1 MKVKITRVGVTS
13 ENGVLP
19 VGFEMTVPDTDGER
33 LVRDSYAV
41 EVEEE
46 AKAPGVPPTGDT
58 PDAGEG
64 DDQDTDL
71 NAKIDKAYKADELK
85 AKAVE
90 MGMEPKA
97 DVTKKDLIQ
106 AIVDAGLAEAFL
118 Q

>member
-19 VGFEMTVPDTDGER
+19 VGFEMTIPDTDGER
-33 LVRDSYAV
+33 LVKDGYAV
-41 EVEEE
+41 EEE
-46 AKAPGVPPTGDT
+46 KAPGVPPTG
-58 PDAGEG
+58 EG
-64 DDQDTDL
+64 SNDQDTDL
-71 NAKIDKAYKADELK
+71 SAKIDKAYKADELK

-106 AIVDAGLAEAFL
+106 AIVDADLADAFL

>member
-13 ENGVLP
+13 ESGVLP
-19 VGFEMTVPDTDGER
+19 VGFEMAVPDTDGER
-33 LVRDSYAV
+33 LVRDGYAV
-41 EVEEE
+41 EVEE
-46 AKAPGVPPTGDT
+46 AKAPGVPPT
-58 PDAGEG
+58 EG
-64 DDQDTDL
+64 DDDQYNTDL

-85 AKAVE
+85 AKAVDL
-90 MGMEPKA
+90 GMEPKA